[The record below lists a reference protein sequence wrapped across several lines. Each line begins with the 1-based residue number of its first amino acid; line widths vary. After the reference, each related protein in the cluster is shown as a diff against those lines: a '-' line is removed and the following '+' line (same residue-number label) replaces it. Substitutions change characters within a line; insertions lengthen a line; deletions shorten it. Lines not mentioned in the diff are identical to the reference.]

1 VPAVIYFI
9 ILLSIIGK
17 YVIYT
22 GIITFRTIKPEG
34 AGSEIPLSGN
44 PDSAVKVVH

>member
-1 VPAVIYFI
+1 VLALVHFI
-9 ILLSIIGK
+9 IPLSKIRK

-22 GIITFRTIKPEG
+22 DIITFRTIKPEG

-44 PDSAVKVVH
+44 PDYTAKGVH